1 MNNKSSSLNNLLY
14 KKTTI
19 FLLTL
24 LTGNYHQYKSLFWKK
39 KKNINI
45 IKKEEWLKMG
55 YVTES
60 VEKIVELKKQ
70 SLDADVLVHPE
81 CKGAVAK

>member
-1 MNNKSSSLNNLLY
+1 MN
-14 KKTTI
+14 
-19 FLLTL
+19 
-24 LTGNYHQYKSLFWKK
+24 
-39 KKNINI
+39 
-45 IKKEEWLKMG
+45 KEEWLKMG

-70 SLDADVLVHPE
+70 YSDADVLVHPE